1 MNFNQSVDRET
12 IDAILESALWSKA
25 GVKVSKRMDE
35 DTGTPNEGEI
45 GTIPEYEE
53 GIANGYDEEEITYI
67 DEDEAGEVSFT
78 LEDLQVVLDNL
89 EENDLME
96 HALNMLEVFDVAYET
111 IEEGLLE
118 DDEDTLEEEDED
130 S

>member
-118 DDEDTLEEEDED
+118 DDEEEEDED